1 MNPIKAIRQK
11 NSTTRHM
18 LGWILI
24 CILGVSGL
32 WLLTLIATDSISV
45 SSPMAIGSSLVLVV
59 VYAILSAFAIELVY
73 S

>member
-11 NSTTRHM
+11 PPTTRHM

-45 SSPMAIGSSLVLVV
+45 SSPMAIASSLVLVV
-59 VYAILSAFAIELVY
+59 IYAILSALAIELVY

>member
-11 NSTTRHM
+11 TPTTRHM

-45 SSPMAIGSSLVLVV
+45 SSPMAIASSLVLVV
-59 VYAILSAFAIELVY
+59 IYAILSALAIELVY